1 MLKLQRRDRPQARAR
16 RRQGQ
21 AIVETAIVMLLL
33 LTLTFGILDMG
44 VYMYRYIQAANC
56 VREFARRT
64 VVNESTADT
73 YCVDV
78 GLTPAVSI
86 SGEEVTATI
95 DTAHSWMVVSYLIP
109 GLGPT
114 APIDAEVTMRM
125 EVQITP

>member
-1 MLKLQRRDRPQARAR
+1 MDLKMLMLKVQRRDQ
-16 RRQGQ
+16 RQRGQ

-33 LTLTFGILDMG
+33 LTLTFGVLDMG

-73 YCVDV
+73 YCVDA
-78 GLTPAVSI
+78 GLTPAVSV

-95 DTAHSWMVVSYLIP
+95 DTVHNWMVVSYLIP

-114 APIDAEVTMRM
+114 APIDARVTMRM
-125 EVQITP
+125 EVQVSP